1 MTSRNRIAAFVG
13 IGLLAAGALAAQDLT
28 VRASVDRTVVGL
40 NERFTLS
47 VEVSGKGAN
56 SATDPEPPV
65 LDAFAAFLGSGSS
78 QNISFVNGRMSV
90 SKVVQFYYASTAAGR
105 FQIPAVT
112 VTSGGRQVSSAAIDF
127 EVTAGSAGAG
137 APGQATARPPG
148 QAPASAS
155 EAAAPAAGAAEGDL
169 FIRAFVDKKRVYPN
183 EPVIVTYKLY
193 TRVNVANLSVSK
205 MPSTT
210 GFWAED
216 FEMPQQLQTS
226 NEVLDGKRYTAATV
240 RKVAL
245 FPMGSG
251 TRTVDPLVLDCDV
264 HTRSRSR
271 DPFADFF
278 DDSFFFG
285 GKTVR
290 QQIKSKP
297 IAIEVTPFPEAGKP
311 AGFSGLTGR
320 FRISATADKRDV
332 KTNEAIAY
340 RVVVEGDG
348 NIKQIPAPEIVFP
361 SDFEVYPPKTSE
373 SITRSGTG
381 ISGRRTFEYV
391 LIPRAAGD
399 ETLPPVRL
407 SYFDPAARV
416 YRTVS
421 TEAIG
426 LRVAQGSGGYAAGP
440 SLTGLSKEEVR
451 LIGQDIRYIKTADLP
466 FRRTGT
472 STVSSGV
479 MLLAFGFPL
488 LGLAAAFARRK
499 RLDRLAGDVAYA
511 RGARASRAVRR
522 RLSAAAGLMK
532 PETQKAFYAEA
543 GRGIQG
549 FLGDK
554 LNIAE
559 AGMLSEDVRARLR
572 EKGVADETI
581 KGVFDCLDTC
591 DMKRFSPETAT
602 ADEMKAFYRDAERA
616 ISKLDK
622 ELK

>member
-1 MTSRNRIAAFVG
+1 MTTAQRIAALALAG
-13 IGLLAAGALAAQDLT
+13 TLAAAGLAGQDFSVT
-28 VRASVDRTVVGL
+28 TSVDRNAVAL

-47 VEVSGKGAN
+47 IEISGKGAN
-56 SATDPEPPV
+56 SAPDPELPPIG
-65 LDAFAAFLGSGSS
+65 AFASFLGSGSS
-78 QNISFVNGRMSV
+78 QNISFVNGRMST
-90 SKVVQFYYASTAAGR
+90 SKVFQCYYVATAAGK
-105 FQIPAVT
+105 FQIPPVT
-112 VTSGGRQVSSAAIDF
+112 VTAGGKAVSSAAIDF
-127 EVTAGSAGAG
+127 EVTADGAQGQTQARSA
-137 APGQATARPPG
+137 APGQA
-148 QAPASAS
+148 APARAVPQGQG
-155 EAAAPAAGAAEGDL
+155 EGPAEGDL
-169 FIRAFVDKKRVYPN
+169 FLRASVDRRKVYPN

-205 MPSTT
+205 MPATA

-216 FEMPQQLQTS
+216 FDMPQQLQTS
-226 NEVLDGKRYTAATV
+226 HEVLEGKQYTVATV
-240 RKVAL
+240 RRTAL

-251 TRTVDPLVLDCDV
+251 TRAVDPLVLDCDV
-264 HTRSRSR
+264 HVRSRSR

-290 QQIKSKP
+290 RQIRSKP
-297 IAIEVTPFPEAGKP
+297 ISIEVQPFPETGKP

-332 KTNEAIAY
+332 KTNEAITY
-340 RVVVEGDG
+340 KVTVEGDG
-348 NIKQIPAPEIVFP
+348 NIRQIPAPEIVFP

-373 SITRSGTG
+373 TVTRSGAG

-407 SYFDPAARV
+407 SYFDASAAA

-421 TEAIG
+421 TETIQ
-426 LRVAQGSGGYAAGP
+426 LRVEQGAGGVTAGP
-440 SLTGLSKEEVR
+440 AVTGLSKEEVR
-451 LIGQDIRYIKTADLP
+451 LVGQDIRFIKTADVP
-466 FRRTGT
+466 FRGAGAAA
-472 STVSSGV
+472 VPPAALWIGFG
-479 MLLAFGFPL
+479 LPLA
-488 LGLAAAFARRK
+488 GLAAALARRRK
-499 RLDRLAGDVAYA
+499 LDRLAVDVAYA
-511 RGARASRAVRR
+511 RGSRASRAVRK
-522 RLSAAAGLMK
+522 RLAEAAGLMK

-543 GRGIQG
+543 AKGIQG

-559 AGMLSEDVRARLR
+559 AGMLSEDVRGRLAER
-572 EKGVADETI
+572 GVRPETI
-581 KGVFDCLDTC
+581 QAVFACLDVC

-602 ADEMKAFYRDAERA
+602 TDEMKAFYGEAEKAVSR
-616 ISKLDK
+616 LER